1 MNGALVAVL
10 TGDLIR
16 SRRLSL
22 AERESVFEA
31 LKAVGRNL
39 LHHFDA
45 PVIGPH
51 LFRGDSWQLMI
62 GNARFALHA
71 AFYLRAELISRFAV
85 DSRIG
90 IGIGC
95 IDTLPAEGLGTADGS
110 AFRLSG
116 AALDSLSRR
125 ETCRCLLQEDPFFH
139 SAWINVTL
147 NYAARYASHWSQR
160 EAFAVAR
167 ALEGIGVKQIAAEWL
182 GKPATPANVSATL
195 RRAAWEELRQF
206 LNQFSAAIERISS
219 KESA

>member
-1 MNGALVAVL
+1 MNGTYIAVL

-31 LKAVGRNL
+31 MKVVGHNL
-39 LHHFDA
+39 LQHLDA
-45 PVIGPH
+45 PVSGPH

-62 GNARFALHA
+62 GDARLALHA
-71 AFYLRAELISRFAV
+71 PFYIRAELISRFAV

-90 IGIGC
+90 VGIGC

-125 ETCRCLLQEDPFFH
+125 ETCRCLLQEAPFFH
-139 SAWINVTL
+139 SAWINVAL
-147 NYAARYASHWSQR
+147 NYAARYASQWS
-160 EAFAVAR
+160 
-167 ALEGIGVKQIAAEWL
+167 
-182 GKPATPANVSATL
+182 
-195 RRAAWEELRQF
+195 
-206 LNQFSAAIERISS
+206 
-219 KESA
+219 